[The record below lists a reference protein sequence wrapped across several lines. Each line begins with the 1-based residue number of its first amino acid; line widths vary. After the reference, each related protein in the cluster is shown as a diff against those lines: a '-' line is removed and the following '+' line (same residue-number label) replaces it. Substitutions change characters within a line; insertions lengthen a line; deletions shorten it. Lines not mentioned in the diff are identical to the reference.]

1 MWLFYSKT
9 VSQCL
14 CVQVFLASTK
24 KIIFF
29 LVFFFIFISFFL
41 NSNQT
46 ERLKLGYLKTI
57 RALRL
62 KIIIRRRSTANIHYC
77 LTNMKRK
84 EEKKKQIKISKKI
97 PSNKNL
103 WIAVAVAHYTYL
115 FKDMYINRL
124 IFLLTLLFYCFKTR
138 HREEKK
144 QIKQTSSLSFS
155 LFFFFLL
162 LMKK

>member
-1 MWLFYSKT
+1 
-9 VSQCL
+9 
-14 CVQVFLASTK
+14 VQVFLASTK

-103 WIAVAVAHYTYL
+103 
-115 FKDMYINRL
+115 
-124 IFLLTLLFYCFKTR
+124 
-138 HREEKK
+138 
-144 QIKQTSSLSFS
+144 
-155 LFFFFLL
+155 
-162 LMKK
+162 